1 MASVS
6 NDLKVLDGG
15 LENTKKEPVERGSK
29 QWADKL
35 RKDTAKLAKQL
46 DTGYMALGEKLW
58 LIYDTPIDGD
68 PTRSSVCTAW
78 QDKEGNYYTSFA
90 KYVEA
95 ELEIHYKKAT
105 RLLSVWKTFK
115 IDLQLNDR
123 LMQRVT
129 NLGFSKIRELVRPGV
144 LSSKNIEAWVTKA
157 EVTNVI
163 KLQAGV
169 TKYLT
174 DKATEESTKNAE
186 AEFERE
192 YNGSL
197 ASAPST
203 SSSSISGETIAVDE
217 AKLDEKRIE
226 ALEVQSRQFSCILFG
241 DQIET
246 VNLAMRRSIELSNSD
261 KVGHNLSLI
270 CLDFLATNDFRFDDE
285 DQKLRFLAKFERL
298 LGYKLVVVD
307 PVASEVLYG
316 ISTLEKLAKSED

>member
-1 MASVS
+1 MAPVS
-6 NDLKVLDGG
+6 NDLKIIDGG
-15 LENTKKEPVERGSK
+15 LDNAKASIERGSK

-58 LIYDTPIDGD
+58 LIYDTPVDGD
-68 PTRSSVCTAW
+68 PARSSVCTAW
-78 QDKEGNYYTSFA
+78 QDKQGNYYTSFA

-95 ELEIHYKKAT
+95 ELEIHYKKAQ
-105 RLLSVWKTFK
+105 RLLSVWKILK
-115 IDLQLNDR
+115 IDLQLDDR
-123 LMQRVT
+123 MMQRVV

-144 LSSKNIEAWVTKA
+144 LTSQNIETWVTKS
-157 EVTNVI
+157 ESTNVI

-169 TKYLT
+169 TKYLA
-174 DKATEESTKNAE
+174 DKATEESTRNAE

-197 ASAPST
+197 ASTPSGAST
-203 SSSSISGETIAVDE
+203 SSGESVSIDE
-217 AKLDEKRIE
+217 AKRDEKRIE
-226 ALEVQSRQFSCILFG
+226 ELEVQSRQFSCLLFG

-246 VNLAMRRSIELSNSD
+246 VNLAMRRSIELSGSD

-270 CLDFLATNDFRFDDE
+270 CLDFLATNDFRFDNE

-298 LGYKLVVVD
+298 LGYKIIVAD
-307 PVASEVLYG
+307 PVTSDILYG
-316 ISTLEKLAKSED
+316 VGTLEKLAKSED